1 MLHPTVGRILSAVG
15 AAVTVAALFLTWYH
29 VDRGGGVVEESTGWQ
44 TFTRLRW
51 VVLGGAGLTLVS
63 ALIPQ
68 TRPVLI
74 ARTVLGLIVAALI
87 FRRIVSPPDL
97 DAAVLEQQVGLWI
110 GVVGAL
116 LIAAGGL
123 VDSGRKVVEAY
134 PDFPLW
140 GRPAG
145 ELNAGDD
152 RGDRQRGPAPTT
164 PPRDGEAITVDAEYE
179 VLEPDGPPRSQS

>member
-29 VDRGGGVVEESTGWQ
+29 VDRPGAGIDDDTTGWQ

-63 ALIPQ
+63 ALLAQ

-74 ARTVLGLIVAALI
+74 ARTVLGLLVAALI
-87 FRRIVSPPDL
+87 FRRIVAPPDL
-97 DAAVLEQQVGLWI
+97 DATLEPQIGLWI

-123 VDSGRKVVEAY
+123 VDTGRKVVEAY

-140 GRPAG
+140 GRPVA
-145 ELNAGDD
+145 ELGAGDD
-152 RGDRQRGPAPTT
+152 RDERFDKPAPPAQGGAVT
-164 PPRDGEAITVDAEYE
+164 IDAEYE
-179 VLEPDGPPRSQS
+179 VLEPDNTPPRSQS